1 MSHLLQCSYPRV
13 GRKSQL
19 RALRERLQVLESA
32 IATQTNA
39 VSTEE
44 HDMQLAAA
52 LTNASTLQEIEPP
65 QIYPVESQ
73 WYMPELLRFYS
84 ESITLQSQKNDSFGQ
99 FGRLRN
105 IWMTTALADACMFH
119 ATLFAASAYLDL
131 LRGESSNV
139 ITLYHQ
145 TETLRLLTSQL
156 SASNMEVTDA
166 LIAVTMTLAQT
177 EALSGNECVSSAH
190 STGLHK
196 MVNIKGG
203 LENLGMDGLLAE
215 LIYVGDVMESFLSD
229 TEQSFRY
236 ATAPTPPPMALIS
249 NIISWEVSTQSPPSF
264 GQSSAYIL
272 GLVQQSMLLIDSFPG
287 GPMEAELG
295 VSSFFQKF
303 IYLQDEFTSLH
314 GDNTI
319 SLYSDSS
326 TETRI
331 NECCHQTALLHWN
344 LVNDKFVFPVA
355 SSLPADNQGLKI
367 AMEKMDIQT
376 WSKVAPNVFIWAGVT
391 GVAAS
396 HDYAERAWFAARLG
410 PVVMAQGASG
420 VPKLTQ
426 GMALYRWLKTL
437 VVV

>member
-1 MSHLLQCSYPRV
+1 MPE
-13 GRKSQL
+13 L
-19 RALRERLQVLESA
+19 RALRERLQILESA

-39 VSTEE
+39 VSAEQ
-44 HDMQLAAA
+44 HDMQLAAV
-52 LTNASTLQEIEPP
+52 LTNASALQEIEPP
-65 QIYPVESQ
+65 QIYPIESQ
-73 WYMPELLRFYS
+73 WYIPELLRFYS
-84 ESITLQSQKNDSFGQ
+84 ESIALQSQKNDS

-131 LRGESSNV
+131 LRGESSNI

-177 EALSGNECVSSAH
+177 EALSGNACVSSAH
-190 STGLHK
+190 SAGLHK

-272 GLVQQSMLLIDSFPG
+272 GKQS
-287 GPMEAELG
+287 
-295 VSSFFQKF
+295 
-303 IYLQDEFTSLH
+303 TS
-314 GDNTI
+314 
-319 SLYSDSS
+319 
-326 TETRI
+326 R
-331 NECCHQTALLHWN
+331 
-344 LVNDKFVFPVA
+344 
-355 SSLPADNQGLKI
+355 
-367 AMEKMDIQT
+367 
-376 WSKVAPNVFIWAGVT
+376 
-391 GVAAS
+391 
-396 HDYAERAWFAARLG
+396 
-410 PVVMAQGASG
+410 
-420 VPKLTQ
+420 
-426 GMALYRWLKTL
+426 
-437 VVV
+437 